1 MYNENM
7 DLPISTEGTGDL
19 FSTVYSDEQGSIFET
34 PDLAALGRSWHEMW
48 EIRPGDMIPMPEGS
62 TIMVLPGRLSLGLA
76 RGPGEALSVWTYHEV
91 AGEGIERPGLAV
103 AALLPIGFTR
113 TLVPAYVVEERERPV
128 TLPLYG
134 YTAMAVGN
142 GKLYVAA
149 RQTDDPS
156 RWDPKVYNTPDLPE
170 LIRERLGES
179 PNNRLLHQLA
189 NCSVTYSCPT
199 AQNVFYR
206 RWEGGIPVSPACSG
220 NCIGCISLQP
230 SECCPSP
237 QARIDFVPSVEEIVE
252 IAVPHL
258 EEASNAVIS
267 FGQGCEG
274 DPLLQSETLSHA
286 ITCIRAETYGG
297 TLNLNTNAGLTREMS
312 KVLRAGLDSVR
323 VSLISARKETY
334 DAYHRP
340 QGYSLGNVMDS
351 IKEAKGF
358 GAYVSLNLLSFPGL
372 TDRKEEFDALSD
384 FIGELGIDMIQLRN
398 LNIDPDI
405 LVQALPGPSG
415 EIIGMDKVIDGLRV
429 RFPHVRLGS
438 FSPSRE
444 ELGRRS

>member
-7 DLPISTEGTGDL
+7 DSPISIEGTLDL
-19 FSTVYSDEQGSIFET
+19 FSTLYSDEQGNIFEE
-34 PDLAALGRSWHEMW
+34 PDLAALGRSWDEMW
-48 EIRPGDMIPMPEGS
+48 EIRSCDMIPIPEGS
-62 TIMVLPGRLSLGLA
+62 TIMVLPGRRSLGLA
-76 RGPGEALSVWTYHEV
+76 RGRGEALSVWTYHEV
-91 AGEGIERPGLAV
+91 SGESIERPGLAV
-103 AALLPIGFTR
+103 AALVPIGFTR
-113 TLVPAYVVEERERPV
+113 TLVPAYVVEEQEGPV

-134 YTAMAVGN
+134 YTAMAVQN

-156 RWDPKVYNTPDLPE
+156 KWDPKAYNTPHLPG
-170 LIRERLGES
+170 LIKERLRES

-189 NCSVTYSCPT
+189 NCSVTYLCPT

-258 EEASNAVIS
+258 EEASNAIIS

-274 DPLLQSETLSHA
+274 DPLLQGETLSKA
-286 ITCIRAETYGG
+286 IACVRAATCRGIV
-297 TLNLNTNAGLTREMS
+297 NLNTNAGLTREMS

-323 VSLISARKETY
+323 VSLISAREETY
-334 DAYHRP
+334 NAYHRP
-340 QGYSLGNVMDS
+340 QGYSLGNVIDS
-351 IKEAKGF
+351 IKEAKDLGV
-358 GAYVSLNLLSFPGL
+358 YVSLNLLSFPGL
-372 TDRKEEFDALSD
+372 TDRKGEFEALSD
-384 FIGELGIDMIQLRN
+384 FISKLGIDMVQLRN

-405 LVQALPGPSG
+405 LVQALPAPSEETMG
-415 EIIGMDKVIDGLRV
+415 IDKVIDGLRA

-444 ELGRRS
+444 ELGRRP